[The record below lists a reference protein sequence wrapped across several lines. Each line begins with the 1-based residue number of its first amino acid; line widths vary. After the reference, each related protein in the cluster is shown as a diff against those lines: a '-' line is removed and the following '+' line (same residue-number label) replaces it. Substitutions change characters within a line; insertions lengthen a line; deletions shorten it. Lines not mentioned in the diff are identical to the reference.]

1 MLRTRLDLN
10 ILADVMTP
18 SYPRDPLCLA
28 GSEQH
33 FETDHFPSIPPSGCR
48 HKPSVG
54 FSIARLVLGAFLTV
68 LACAVPVEAAVIAD
82 FQLLT
87 WDDSRASAE
96 LPSASGLK
104 PSAGYPA
111 TSDWLIFTPDD
122 QAPGASYNP
131 QGALSHSLADI
142 PGTGNSSFNMAP
154 SLTGTISMA
163 FATSG
168 SGAWDVSVTGLS
180 YSGQATPVMFM
191 NQFLVTPGS
200 GVAQSGSY
208 GVDGLG
214 NSGTWSAGT
223 AGAWTIEYD
232 LDFYLATNADGD
244 PSPADVDAGF
254 NDKVQQ
260 GYLLPVS
267 LLTAEGLSSLS
278 LNDPAGMYSGDFA
291 TYLLNEIAPRLP
303 GDATYL
309 LVTQMSKVNPDYTEV
324 GLPITTNTL
333 LANTTIAYTTG
344 AIPEPSTFAMLAS
357 AVGLLW
363 LSLRGRIRSGQRFT
377 CARGKGVE

>member
-1 MLRTRLDLN
+1 MISTSRRNSRIGAASERVNQNFENARDLP
-10 ILADVMTP
+10 V
-18 SYPRDPLCLA
+18 
-28 GSEQH
+28 
-33 FETDHFPSIPPSGCR
+33 FPTGCR
-48 HKPSVG
+48 RKSTTRN
-54 FSIARLVLGAFLTV
+54 SILLWTLAIFLTV
-68 LACAVPVEAAVIAD
+68 LTGAVPLNAAVIAD

-87 WDDSRASAE
+87 WGDSQASTE
-96 LPSASGLK
+96 LPSAVGRK

-142 PGTGNSSFNMAP
+142 PGMGGSSFNLAP
-154 SLTGTISMA
+154 SLTGAISME

-200 GVAQSGSY
+200 GAAQSGSY

-244 PSPADVDAGF
+244 PVPADVDAGF

-267 LLTAEGLSSLS
+267 LLTTEGLSSLF
-278 LNDPAGMYSGDFA
+278 LNDSAGMYSGDFA
-291 TYLLNEIAPRLP
+291 TYLLDEIAPRLP

-309 LVTQMSKVNPDYTEV
+309 LVTQMSKVNPDYSEV

-333 LANTTIAYTTG
+333 LGNTTIAYTTG

-363 LSLRGRIRSGQRFT
+363 LSFRGRIRSGQGFT